1 MGAWPAASTFY
12 MLGSIAAR
20 QLVVGGPT
28 DSDFLV
34 FLALILVVCV
44 VLVVLLL
51 LPFTAR
57 QLYDQAPNSP

>member
-1 MGAWPAASTFY
+1 
-12 MLGSIAAR
+12 MLGGIAAR

-34 FLALILVVCV
+34 FLVLTLVVCV
-44 VLVVLLL
+44 VLFVLFL